1 VFQLLISEVDGIC
14 DVCGIVYP
22 LASVTAKV
30 PLVVIGDPL
39 IDKPVG
45 TVIATL
51 VTDPDPAEALM
62 YVFKSLM
69 ATCFIVPASLKTT
82 RSASTTVV
90 DIATVSPSKIF
101 SSAAVAVTPSRMFS
115 SAAVDVTATP
125 PTSQPDPR
133 LGVTVFVPSALLFI
147 SKTIVV

>member
-1 VFQLLISEVDGIC
+1 LFVGIVPVAYPAAAWLPQLYAVFQLLISEVDGIC

-51 VTDPDPAEALM
+51 VTDPDPAEAM
-62 YVFKSLM
+62 IYVFK
-69 ATCFIVPASLKTT
+69 
-82 RSASTTVV
+82 
-90 DIATVSPSKIF
+90 
-101 SSAAVAVTPSRMFS
+101 
-115 SAAVDVTATP
+115 
-125 PTSQPDPR
+125 
-133 LGVTVFVPSALLFI
+133 
-147 SKTIVV
+147 